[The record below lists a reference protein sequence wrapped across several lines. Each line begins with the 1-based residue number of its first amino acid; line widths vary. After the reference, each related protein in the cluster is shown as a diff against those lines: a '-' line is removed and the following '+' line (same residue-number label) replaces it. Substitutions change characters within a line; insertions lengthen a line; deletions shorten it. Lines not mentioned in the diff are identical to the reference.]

1 MSILIPNQRATTS
14 KRVPWITKDIAS
26 LIRNKVLFD
35 HQAVPSNSTHAGAKY
50 KHAVVGALRSAKSD
64 YLLSF
69 SASPK
74 IPKRFWFLY
83 RLGLGKRF
91 EYSNLR
97 SFTAHSKLNFS
108 LRSFAATP
116 TSMFAH
122 AHFCNLNVRL
132 KLWVYPRKVEAELLA
147 VSA

>member
-1 MSILIPNQRATTS
+1 MDSSHILCTCTCIQFSFN
-14 KRVPWITKDIAS
+14 
-26 LIRNKVLFD
+26 L
-35 HQAVPSNSTHAGAKY
+35 
-50 KHAVVGALRSAKSD
+50 SD
-64 YLLSF
+64 YVLHDWLF
-69 SASPK
+69 PHHLDGK
-74 IPKRFWFLY
+74 EMNYKV
-83 RLGLGKRF
+83 GLGKRF

-122 AHFCNLNVRL
+122 AHFCNLNVWL